1 MNRVFFVVLAKL
13 KLKFAK
19 HLKKRQKNRI
29 IRDNHK
35 NKEITMPK
43 FFVTSEDIH
52 QEEIKITGKDVNH
65 IKNVLRKKIG
75 EELTICNQDLSTDY
89 LCKIIGMQE
98 DSIQCHII
106 KQLETNSEANIKV
119 SIFQGLPKADKMEW
133 VIQKAVELGVYD
145 ITPIEMKRCVVKL
158 TDKDKIKKLQRWQ
171 KIAEVAAKQSG
182 RNRIPSINKI
192 ESIKNICNL
201 CSDYDIVI
209 VAYENEKENKLK
221 YELQKLKHLPTEDF
235 KIAVLIGPEGGID
248 ASEIQC
254 LKEKGAKIVTLGNRI
269 LRTETVALNVLS
281 IIMYELEI

>member
-1 MNRVFFVVLAKL
+1 
-13 KLKFAK
+13 
-19 HLKKRQKNRI
+19 
-29 IRDNHK
+29 
-35 NKEITMPK
+35 MPK

-52 QEEIKITGKDVNH
+52 QEEIKIIGKDVNH

-106 KQLETNSEANIKV
+106 KQLDTNSEANIKV

-248 ASEIQC
+248 ASEIQL